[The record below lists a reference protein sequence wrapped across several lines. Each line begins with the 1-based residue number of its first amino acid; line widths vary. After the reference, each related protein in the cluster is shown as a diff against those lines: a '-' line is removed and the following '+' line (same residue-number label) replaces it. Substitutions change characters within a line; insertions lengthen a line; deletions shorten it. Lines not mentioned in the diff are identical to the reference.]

1 MVQKCYIHILKFYKE
16 YFKTSRDFLGA
27 IYQKLVFKS
36 QSFLSFQLNTKH
48 KLRPHV
54 VKNKKS
60 GLEMKFLKRETHC
73 TSQKVKLVFGKA
85 FLWIQIP

>member
-1 MVQKCYIHILKFYKE
+1 MVSKLYIYFLKFYKE
-16 YFKTSRDFLGA
+16 DFKTSRDILGV
-27 IYQKLVFKS
+27 IYQKLVFKF

-54 VKNKKS
+54 VKNQKS

-85 FLWIQIP
+85 FLWIQTP

>member
-1 MVQKCYIHILKFYKE
+1 MTIFGHNWPVAVHGQVKVVPKCYIHILKFHKE
-16 YFKTSRDFLGA
+16 EFKTSRDILGV

-54 VKNKKS
+54 VKNQKS
-60 GLEMKFLKRETHC
+60 GLEMKFLRRETH
-73 TSQKVKLVFGKA
+73 
-85 FLWIQIP
+85 